1 MRGHIQE
8 RKLLNVLLVKKAFSI
23 KCNLMNHERSHTV
36 EKPFKCSNCSK
47 SFSSKSSLMRHAKVH
62 TGEKPLQCSICD
74 KTFRDQGDLMV
85 HVRVHAVEKQTRKD
99 RFLQFKKDLKDCWSV
114 GYLCCHRKMSTTTGR
129 HYSDVN
135 ILNECILFDSI
146 FVIS

>member
-1 MRGHIQE
+1 
-8 RKLLNVLLVKKAFSI
+8 
-23 KCNLMNHERSHTV
+23 
-36 EKPFKCSNCSK
+36 
-47 SFSSKSSLMRHAKVH
+47 MRHVKVH
-62 TGEKPLQCSICD
+62 TWEKPLQCSICD

-85 HVRVHAVEKQTRKD
+85 HARVQAEEKQTEKYI
-99 RFLQFKKDLKDCWSV
+99 FLQFKKDLKDCWSV

-135 ILNECILFDSI
+135 ILKECILFDSI